1 MKISNETKVG
11 ILAILAILL
20 LVLGYSYLKG
30 ERVFA
35 QDRTFYAEYANISGL
50 STSDDVLYRGLAIGK
65 IQSIELIPGNEKAI
79 RVSFNIGE
87 NIDIPTNSEARIVN
101 SDLLG
106 DKALELILG
115 DATTMAEEGA
125 TLLGTVEQS
134 LQTQIEEQLLPVKTR
149 IEGLIASIDSVITRV
164 NGIFDVDF
172 QGKVDEYQV
181 SIEAAIKNIRNI
193 TESVDAIVANE
204 ATKIDTVMT
213 NVKVISQAIA
223 DNEQALRN
231 TFTNLET
238 ITDSIAKINLVNT
251 FTQLDSVTADLAVIT
266 SKVKS
271 GDGNL
276 AMLINEKELYENLEA
291 ISKNLELL
299 LEDIRKKPG
308 RYAPS
313 LLRVGNR

>member
-11 ILAILAILL
+11 ILAILAIVL

-35 QDRTFYAEYANISGL
+35 KDRTFHAYYHNISGL
-50 STSDDVLYRGLAIGK
+50 STSDDVTFRGLSIGK
-65 IQSIELIPGNEKAI
+65 IQAINLVPTEKKPI
-79 RVSFNIGE
+79 KVTFTIGE
-87 NIDIPTNSEARIVN
+87 PIDIPANSSARIVN

-115 DATTMAEEGA
+115 DSSVMAEEGA
-125 TLLGTVEQS
+125 ELEGTVEQS
-134 LQTQIEEQLLPVKTR
+134 LSQQIEEQLLPVKTR

-213 NVKVISQAIA
+213 NIQVISQAIA
-223 DNEQALRN
+223 DNEQSLRN
-231 TFTNLET
+231 TFTNLEI

-251 FTQLDSVTADLAVIT
+251 FNQLDAVTADLATIT
-266 SKVKS
+266 AKVAD

-276 AMLINEKELYENLEA
+276 AMLINEKELYQNLEA

>member
-11 ILAILAILL
+11 ILAVLAIVLL
-20 LVLGYSYLKG
+20 ILGYSYLKG

-35 QDRTFYAEYANISGL
+35 QDRTFYAEYYNVSGL
-50 STSDDVLYRGLAIGK
+50 NTSDDVIFRGLSIGK
-65 IQSIELIPGNEKAI
+65 IQSIELLPKEEKAI
-79 RVSFNIGE
+79 RVGFNIGE
-87 NIDIPTNSEARIVN
+87 PIDIPINSEARIVN

-115 DATTMAEEGA
+115 DATEIANEGA
-125 TLLGTVEQS
+125 TLSGTVEQS
-134 LQTQIEEQLLPVKTR
+134 LSQQIEEQLLPVKTR

-193 TESVDAIVANE
+193 TESVDAIVSNE

-231 TFTNLET
+231 TFANLET
-238 ITDSIAKINLVNT
+238 ITDSIAKINLVHT
-251 FTQLDSVTADLAVIT
+251 FAQLDSVTADLAMIT

-276 AMLINEKELYENLEA
+276 AMLINEKELYQNLES